1 MNMQK
6 KRMIM
11 KPFVMSQLGH
21 CPVIWMFHSRRLNS
35 KVNSIHERAL
45 RITYQDHITTFQEL
59 LDKDSSVLMHNRN
72 LKALATEMFK
82 IHRGL
87 LF

>member
-1 MNMQK
+1 
-6 KRMIM
+6 M
-11 KPFVMSQLGH
+11 KPFVMSQFGH